1 MEAAEEQRLTEREM
15 IIGIIE
21 AIVAIETIETIYMID
36 VNRIKGWLLGLIAC
50 AIITLLAGCKTT
62 KYVPVERVR
71 TEYKDRVVAVHD
83 TVRDSVLILNDV
95 YRHDSVSVR
104 MKGDTVYVERWHT
117 LRQTAVDKG
126 RTLQSIAAHDTLYL
140 TRTDSVRVPVPVER
154 KLTKWERTFMIAK
167 DVFAVA
173 GVVVTLA
180 VMAFV
185 VVWLIERRQKR

>member
-1 MEAAEEQRLTEREM
+1 MEAAVEQRLTEREM

-21 AIVAIETIETIYMID
+21 AIVAIETIYMID

-62 KYVPVERVR
+62 KYVPVERMR

-83 TVRDSVLILNDV
+83 TVRDSVLVLNDV
-95 YRHDSVSVR
+95 YRHDSVSVLSR
-104 MKGDTVYVERWHT
+104 GDTVYVERWHT
-117 LRQTAVDKG
+117 LRQTAVDKW

-154 KLTKWERTFMIAK
+154 KLTKWERTFRIAK